1 MPSDL
6 IYNACQLE
14 STDVSMLENVNKL
27 QNVEACL
34 HFLASKYSLT
44 QVGMHYKSNQVAYL
58 FRMTIASQ

>member
-1 MPSDL
+1 MPSGL

-14 STDVSMLENVNKL
+14 SMDVLMLENVNKL

-44 QVGMHYKSNQVAYL
+44 QVGIHYKTN
-58 FRMTIASQ
+58 